1 MKTIKTTL
9 LTVVSILALS
19 LFAVGCTKTAGVDY
33 QGYSSPSQ
41 GPGITDNFSTSGVTA
56 TDPARGTQDMDN
68 DPTGGVTSTD
78 SARGTQSNK

>member
-9 LTVVSILALS
+9 LTAASVLALS
-19 LFAVGCTKTAGVDY
+19 LFAAGCSTTGSGDY

-41 GPGITDNFSTSGVTA
+41 SQGVTDNFSTGSVTS

-68 DPTGGVTSTD
+68 DPTGGVTATD
-78 SARGTQSNK
+78 PARGTQSNK